1 MNDELS
7 ERLKALDVELIQ
19 VDYTKTSDRVI
30 TNEIARTE
38 RKNLPI
44 NLIYPPNYPE
54 EPAILLNELVTPAD
68 VMLVLD
74 RMEEI
79 QNSMG
84 GFDSNP

>member
-1 MNDELS
+1 MS